1 MTAGT
6 SGGAWGALP
15 GFVQVDRLVQAGAY
29 ASAGGQS
36 TRLTRCV
43 GPDGGEYVLKS
54 YTPEVR
60 ESVRPDAL
68 AAMTS
73 WRLGLSAAD
82 RAELDH
88 RCAWPR
94 AVVMDGHEVQGVL
107 MRPAP
112 VAMFEAVTGRT
123 RTWSLPRHLDALAR
137 PESQA
142 GKLGFDYYPVPVKLA
157 VLGRMLHTMLWL
169 HERGYAVGDLQPRN
183 ALFSFDG
190 RAAEVLLVD
199 CDACV
204 PLSGEPAHTPRDPEA
219 WKAPGSDPFGVRTD
233 MFKFAWLVVRSLQE
247 NTVSTTLDP
256 GRLKAVMQ
264 SRTCDVLVELCAGR
278 HPSDAVALLRDKA
291 SVWPALVTPHA
302 LYVQTD
308 DSMRRQWRPG
318 GAPPGGAPSRGAP
331 SRGAPPD
338 TAVREAPAA
347 KAAADVSSGTE
358 IPAGF
363 VITIVLIVVFVAL
376 VLLLS

>member
-6 SGGAWGALP
+6 SGGAWDALP
-15 GFVQVDRLVQAGAY
+15 GFVQADRLVHVGAY

-43 GPDGGEYVLKS
+43 GPDGGEYVFKS

-82 RAELDH
+82 RAELDR

-94 AVVMDGHEVQGVL
+94 AVVMDGREVQGVL

-112 VAMFEAVTGRT
+112 VAMFEVANGRT

-137 PESQA
+137 SEGQA
-142 GKLGFDYYPVPVKLA
+142 RKLGFDYYPAPVKLA
-157 VLGRMLHTMLWL
+157 VLGRMLRTMLWL

-204 PLSGEPAHTPRDPEA
+204 PLSGEPAHAPRDPEA
-219 WKAPGSDPFGVRTD
+219 WKAPGSGPFGVRTD

-247 NTVSTTLDP
+247 NTVSTALDP
-256 GRLKAVMQ
+256 GRLRAVMQ

-278 HPSDAVALLRDKA
+278 HPADAVALLRDKA

-308 DSMRRQWRPG
+308 DSMRRQWRPD
-318 GAPPGGAPSRGAP
+318 GAPPAT
-331 SRGAPPD
+331 APPA
-338 TAVREAPAA
+338 TAAREESAA
-347 KAAADVSSGTE
+347 TAAADVSSGTE

-363 VITIVLIVVFVAL
+363 VAAVVLAVVFIAL